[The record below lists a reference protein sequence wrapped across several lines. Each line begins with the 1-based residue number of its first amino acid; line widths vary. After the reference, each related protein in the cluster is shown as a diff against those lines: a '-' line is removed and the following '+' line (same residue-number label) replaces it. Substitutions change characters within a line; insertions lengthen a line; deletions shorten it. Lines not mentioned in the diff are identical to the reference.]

1 MTRLTVGLASA
12 VTFGALSALAG
23 ARALRVDAYL
33 GLSLLALSLFGAAL
47 LLPVRSRE
55 PTRARPSAPD
65 ETPPRSAPRR
75 RDKSPHQRSL
85 RRA

>member
-23 ARALRVDAYL
+23 ARALGVDAYL

-47 LLPVRSRE
+47 LLPVRSGE
-55 PTRARPSAPD
+55 PARARPSED
-65 ETPPRSAPRR
+65 EPPPPSAPRG
-75 RDKSPHQRSL
+75 RDKSPHPGSF